1 MSSKSVLWSLLAG
14 QPVPR
19 LARWRSPSGGS
30 PLLRSCSHSLPLL
43 ATFSLVVEGEG
54 FRTLEDTGLRCVI
67 NGALNGALVW
77 VTRVDSRKVTVHPT
91 NREIGSVFAGQID
104 RLQGEAPGKTW
115 ALPWW
120 CLSMLTFPN
129 LLGSHVLIHPA
140 ELVYLKLVALQ
151 RFILSLSLS
160 VWPVLT

>member
-1 MSSKSVLWSLLAG
+1 MESLGWTTSAQTGQVAVPIWWLTSSQELLT
-14 QPVPR
+14 
-19 LARWRSPSGGS
+19 
-30 PLLRSCSHSLPLL
+30 LL

-67 NGALNGALVW
+67 NGALVW

-91 NREIGSVFAGQID
+91 NREIGSVFAGQTD
-104 RLQGEAPGKTW
+104 GLQGEAPGKTW

-129 LLGSHVLIHPA
+129 LGSHVLIRPA

-151 RFILSLSLS
+151 KFILSLSLS